1 LFVLFL
7 HLPVTY
13 PDPYF
18 EIVNPMLIPPLQLLI
33 NRPVCLVLNHIRAGK
48 HQLAPYS
55 ASDENCALSLLTILF
70 SPLFATT
77 FPQESNSRQ
86 GASA

>member
-1 LFVLFL
+1 
-7 HLPVTY
+7 
-13 PDPYF
+13 
-18 EIVNPMLIPPLQLLI
+18 MLIPSLQLLI
-33 NRPVCLVLNHIRAGK
+33 NRPVCLVLDHTRAGK
-48 HQLAPYS
+48 HQSAAYS
-55 ASDENCALSLLTILF
+55 TNDETCALSLLTILF